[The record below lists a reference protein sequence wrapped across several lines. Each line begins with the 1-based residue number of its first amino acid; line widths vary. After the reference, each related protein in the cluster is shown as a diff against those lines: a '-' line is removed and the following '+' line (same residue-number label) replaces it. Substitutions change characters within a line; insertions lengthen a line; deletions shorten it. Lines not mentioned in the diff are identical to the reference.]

1 MCEAELVS
9 EAMEVIHVNHF
20 SLPVL
25 NLVGTKVRVDIGFA
39 EGATVGV
46 NAVEGK
52 KLVLS
57 GVPNICRLF
66 GSFGDKMVVDSVGL
80 FIHCLF

>member
-1 MCEAELVS
+1 M
-9 EAMEVIHVNHF
+9 
-20 SLPVL
+20 
-25 NLVGTKVRVDIGFA
+25 DIGFA